1 MERTKGHD
9 WKPLPGEP
17 VPFLSEVPPEIAQL
31 FQRMAEFDI
40 VRTLPPES
48 IVYQHARESLVAN
61 GAFVPTVIQVEE
73 VILPTFPSLD
83 LGIPLEIPV
92 IPLLEREMK

>member
-1 MERTKGHD
+1 MERIKGHD

-17 VPFLSEVPPEIAQL
+17 VPFLSEVPPDIAAL

-48 IVYQHARESLVAN
+48 TVYQHARESLIAN
-61 GAFVPTVIQVEE
+61 GAFVPTVTQVDEI
-73 VILPTFPSLD
+73 ILPELALRPEMA
-83 LGIPLEIPV
+83 PLPLF
-92 IPLLEREMK
+92 PLLEKEVK